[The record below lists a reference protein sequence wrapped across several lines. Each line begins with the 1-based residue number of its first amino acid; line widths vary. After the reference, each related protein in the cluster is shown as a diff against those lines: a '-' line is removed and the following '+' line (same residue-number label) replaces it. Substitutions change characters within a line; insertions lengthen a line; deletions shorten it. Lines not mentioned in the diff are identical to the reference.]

1 MGLAVPI
8 VLRGL
13 YLVALYCNRK
23 KLFKKK
29 KKNWI
34 DGEIKNFFLVF
45 YGHCIKISGLG
56 SVWCVL
62 YSYPCLLQVEK
73 DVAEKEVQRAEL
85 LSHHRSRNCKQN
97 HFNWVLN
104 SNLNSSGVYYT
115 SNNYLPTT
123 CVHGQQI
130 QLEGIFA
137 LTCVSYCA
145 LSKPNKAPAKLNL
158 LTCQVKP
165 SLEDKKCFDL
175 ISRK

>member
-1 MGLAVPI
+1 M
-8 VLRGL
+8 
-13 YLVALYCNRK
+13 
-23 KLFKKK
+23 
-29 KKNWI
+29 
-34 DGEIKNFFLVF
+34 VF

-97 HFNWVLN
+97 HLNLVLNSLN
-104 SNLNSSGVYYT
+104 SNLNSSGVYYTYYT

-130 QLEGIFA
+130 QLEGIFT
-137 LTCVSYCA
+137 LTSVSYCA
-145 LSKPNKAPAKLNL
+145 LSKPNKPPAKLNL